1 VHAARAHGAPLEAR
15 DRDFDSPPL
24 GWAIQ
29 GSLHGWPGISAA
41 ERATCVRLLLE
52 AGAACPETLLPTGN
66 QAIDREPRAHLL
78 SASGAHGR

>member
-1 VHAARAHGAPLEAR
+1 VLLQQLQAQVLGHRQFSGSCAALAHGAPLGAR

-52 AGAACPETLLPTGN
+52 AGAVCPETLLPTGN
-66 QAIDREPRAHLL
+66 
-78 SASGAHGR
+78 